1 MNRKSTNN
9 NQKSNNN
16 NSRFSFVNNELQK
29 DKAKTNDKVTSD
41 KAVKDKAVNEKV
53 INENMFKQKETN
65 SRFNLDRL
73 MEEPASTYTPPP
85 PPNPMR
91 NYSFIAASKP
101 QQVTPPPKQQINI
114 QQSDFPT
121 LSSSQNLKTEV
132 KKNDFPTLSSS
143 SQNLKPADEPAKIN
157 FKNAITTTNPE
168 VIEEK
173 KFVPK
178 PGMAYIITDK
188 AGKNKLIY
196 GPKTIE
202 QQRNEYREN
211 SMNYQMYLAISR
223 MEVRWAEEKRRY
235 NSIHGE
241 NAFQSKYGISSNNNS
256 DEDDYDYDSDNDSND
271 DSEYETE

>member
-1 MNRKSTNN
+1 MNRKS
-9 NQKSNNN
+9 SNNN
-16 NSRFSFVNNELQK
+16 NSRFSFVSNELQK
-29 DKAKTNDKVTSD
+29 DKAKDIKDKVVNDKP
-41 KAVKDKAVNEKV
+41 KDKVVNDKPKDKVVNEK
-53 INENMFKQKETN
+53 ENMFKQRETN

-73 MEEPASTYTPPP
+73 MEEPAHTPPP

-101 QQVTPPPKQQINI
+101 QQSVPPPKQQINI

-121 LSSSQNLKTEV
+121 LSSSSQ
-132 KKNDFPTLSSS
+132 KNDFPTLSSS
-143 SQNLKPADEPAKIN
+143 SQNLKPAPEPATIN

-196 GPKTIE
+196 GPKTVE
-202 QQRNEYREN
+202 QKRNEYLEN

-223 MEVRWAEEKRRY
+223 MEIRWAEEKRRY

-241 NAFQSKYGISSNNNS
+241 NAFQTKYGITSNNNS
-256 DEDDYDYDSDNDSND
+256 EDDDYDSDTDNDSNE

>member
-121 LSSSQNLKTEV
+121 L
-132 KKNDFPTLSSS
+132 SS

>member
-1 MNRKSTNN
+1 MNRQSTNN
-9 NQKSNNN
+9 NHKFNI
-16 NSRFSFVNNELQK
+16 NSRFNFVNNELQK
-29 DKAKTNDKVTSD
+29 DKAKTNDNVTSD
-41 KAVKDKAVNEKV
+41 KVVKEKVKDK
-53 INENMFKQKETN
+53 ENMFKQRETN

-73 MEEPASTYTPPP
+73 LEEPALTYTPAYVPNPP

-121 LSSSQNLKTEV
+121 LSSTQNLKTEV
-132 KKNDFPTLSSS
+132 KKNDFPSLSSS

-188 AGKNKLIY
+188 AGKSKLIY

-256 DEDDYDYDSDNDSND
+256 DEDDYDSDNDSND

>member
-1 MNRKSTNN
+1 MNRKSSNN

-16 NSRFSFVNNELQK
+16 NSRFSFVSNELQK
-29 DKAKTNDKVTSD
+29 DKV
-41 KAVKDKAVNEKV
+41 VNEKV
-53 INENMFKQKETN
+53 KDKVTNEKVNEKVNDKENMFKQRETN

-73 MEEPASTYTPPP
+73 LEEPAPAYVPNPPP
-85 PPNPMR
+85 QNPMR

-101 QQVTPPPKQQINI
+101 QQVIPPPKQHINI

-121 LSSSQNLKTEV
+121 LSSSQNLKPQEQ
-132 KKNDFPTLSSS
+132 KNDFPTLSS

-157 FKNAITTTNPE
+157 FKNAINTTNP
-168 VIEEK
+168 VVNEES

-188 AGKNKLIY
+188 AGKSKLIY

-202 QQRNEYREN
+202 EKRKEYLDN
-211 SMNYQMYLAISR
+211 NMNYQMYLAISR
-223 MEVRWAEEKRRY
+223 MEIRWAEEKRRY

-241 NAFQSKYGISSNNNS
+241 NAFQTKYGITSYNNS
-256 DEDDYDYDSDNDSND
+256 DDEYDDDDDTDTDTND

>member
-1 MNRKSTNN
+1 MNRKST
-9 NQKSNNN
+9 NNN
-16 NSRFSFVNNELQK
+16 NSRFSFVSNELQK
-29 DKAKTNDKVTSD
+29 DKVTNEKVKDKVT
-41 KAVKDKAVNEKV
+41 NEKV
-53 INENMFKQKETN
+53 TNEKENMFKQKETN

-73 MEEPASTYTPPP
+73 MEEPASDYVPNPP

-101 QQVTPPPKQQINI
+101 QQVTPPPIQQINI

-121 LSSSQNLKTEV
+121 LSSSQNLKP
-132 KKNDFPTLSSS
+132 KNDFPTLSSS
-143 SQNLKPADEPAKIN
+143 SQDLKPAAEPAKIN
-157 FKNAITTTNPE
+157 FKNAITTTNP
-168 VIEEK
+168 VVNEET

-188 AGKNKLIY
+188 AGKSKLIY

-202 QQRNEYREN
+202 EKRKEYLDN
-211 SMNYQMYLAISR
+211 NMNYQMYLAISR
-223 MEVRWAEEKRRY
+223 MEIRWAEEKRRY

-241 NAFQSKYGISSNNNS
+241 NAFQTKYGITSYNNS
-256 DEDDYDYDSDNDSND
+256 DEYDDDSDTDNDSND